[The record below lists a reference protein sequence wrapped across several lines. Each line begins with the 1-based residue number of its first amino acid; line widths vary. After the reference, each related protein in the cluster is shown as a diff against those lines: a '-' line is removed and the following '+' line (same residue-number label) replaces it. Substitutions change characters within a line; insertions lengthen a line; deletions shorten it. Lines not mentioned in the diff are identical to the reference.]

1 MTKCAWVWTMSG
13 RRVSRR
19 RAISGFVSHGM
30 QIVHVGWSIQRW
42 EVSRWT
48 VTPFSTETEGVPVA
62 EGHATWTSLPRAAS
76 PAASRSANFAA
87 PLTSGA

>member
-1 MTKCAWVWTMSG
+1 MTKCACVWTTSG

-30 QIVHVGWSIQRW
+30 QIVHVGWSIHLW
-42 EVSRWT
+42 EVRRWT
-48 VTPFSTETEGVPVA
+48 VTPFSTLTDGVPVA
-62 EGHATWTSLPRAAS
+62 DGQATWTSLPRAAR